1 MTRRGP
7 PCLRDSVVVAVNRLA
22 LVRETSEAYPV
33 RMQYSIR
40 DDSEELQR
48 AIRVS
53 QAVNRVRQMPMVFV
67 ANPLLALF
75 LSLFFW
81 NRTRTEL
88 LIAIL
93 ALMIVILTPAILSW
107 QRLRFRARPEQVST
121 KNETRAVIFA
131 VALGVLWGILV
142 FALFPIANADERAM
156 LVVFMIALT
165 GGSVSFFSSSPFA
178 SLGFFLP
185 FMIPLLI
192 MTIRFDQADLP
203 TLPSVVAVFILT
215 AMFFTRTA
223 WEEFVASVRL
233 LVERDEALAES
244 KASSKQLAQALSR
257 MQDLAMVDELTGLK
271 NRRAFFDDAEPAV
284 AAARRRKQ
292 PIAVA
297 LLDLDFFKD
306 VNDTYGHAV
315 GDLVLKEVA
324 RRITGTLRE
333 EQIVG
338 RLGGEEF
345 VALLPDTTP
354 AQALIAIERVRK
366 AIGATQIPL
375 PGGGPAITVTISGGI
390 APVLE
395 DEGLESVI
403 DLADKAMYRA
413 KGLGRDRVE
422 VFGV

>member
-1 MTRRGP
+1 
-7 PCLRDSVVVAVNRLA
+7 
-22 LVRETSEAYPV
+22 
-33 RMQYSIR
+33 MQYSIP
-40 DDSEELQR
+40 DDSEALQR

-53 QAVNRVRQMPMVFV
+53 QAVNRVRQMPMVFI

-81 NRTRTEL
+81 NRTRPEL
-88 LIAIL
+88 LIGVL
-93 ALMIVILTPAILSW
+93 AVMVIILTPAILSW
-107 QRLRFRARPEQVST
+107 KRLRHRARPEQVST
-121 KNETRAVIFA
+121 RNEKSAILFA
-131 VALGVLWGILV
+131 VALGALWGVLV
-142 FALFPIANADERAM
+142 WTFFPLANADERAM

-192 MTIRFDQADLP
+192 MTVKFDQADLP
-203 TLPSVVAVFILT
+203 TLSSVVAVFILT

-233 LVERDEALAES
+233 LVERDQALAES

-315 GDLVLKEVA
+315 GDIVLKEVA
-324 RRITGTLRE
+324 KRITGTLRE

-375 PGGGPAITVTISGGI
+375 PGGGPAITVTVSGGI

>member
-1 MTRRGP
+1 
-7 PCLRDSVVVAVNRLA
+7 
-22 LVRETSEAYPV
+22 
-33 RMQYSIR
+33 MQYR
-40 DDSEELQR
+40 VADDSEALQR

-53 QAVNRVRQMPMVFV
+53 QAANRVRQLPMVFV
-67 ANPLLALF
+67 ANPLLAAF
-75 LSLFFW
+75 VSLFFW
-81 NRTRTEL
+81 DRASHVVLVATFL
-88 LIAIL
+88 
-93 ALMIVILTPAILSW
+93 LMIVVLTPAVISW
-107 QRLRFRARPEQVST
+107 QRLRFRARPENVSVN
-121 KNETRAVIFA
+121 NELRAAIFA
-131 VALGVLWGILV
+131 AVLGILWGVLLWT
-142 FALFPIANADERAM
+142 LFPVANTDERAM
-156 LVVFMIALT
+156 LVIFMTALT

-185 FMIPLLI
+185 YMIPLLV
-192 MTIRFDQADLP
+192 MTVRFDQADLP
-203 TLPSVVAVFILT
+203 TLPSVVAVFMLS
-215 AMFFTRTA
+215 ALFFTRTA
-223 WEEFVASVRL
+223 WEEFVSTVRL
-233 LVERDEALAES
+233 LVERDQALIEA
-244 KASSKQLAQALSR
+244 KASGKQLAIALTR

-324 RRITGTLRE
+324 RRITSTLRE

-366 AIGATQIPL
+366 AIGATQISL
-375 PGGGPAITVTISGGI
+375 PGGGPAITVTVSGGI

-395 DEGLESVI
+395 DEGLEAVI

-422 VFGV
+422 VFLGE

>member
-1 MTRRGP
+1 
-7 PCLRDSVVVAVNRLA
+7 
-22 LVRETSEAYPV
+22 
-33 RMQYSIR
+33 MQYSIR
-40 DDSEELQR
+40 DNSEALQR

-53 QAVNRVRQMPMVFV
+53 QAVNRVRQMPMVFI
-67 ANPLLALF
+67 ANALLAVF
-75 LSLFFW
+75 LTAYFW
-81 NRTRTEL
+81 DRTRPEYL
-88 LIAIL
+88 VAIL
-93 ALMIVILTPAILSW
+93 ATMVLTLTPGMLSW
-107 QRLRFRARPEQVST
+107 RRLRRRERPEQVSRR
-121 KNETRAVIFA
+121 NELRATFFA
-131 VALGVLWGILV
+131 IGLGILWGMLV
-142 FALFPIANADERAM
+142 WLLFPLGNTDERAM
-156 LVVFMIALT
+156 LVVLMIALS

-178 SLGFFLP
+178 SLGFLLP

-192 MTIRFDQADLP
+192 MTVRFDHSDLP
-203 TLPSVVAVFILT
+203 TLPSVVAIFILT

-223 WEEFVASVRL
+223 WEEFVATVRL
-233 LVERDEALAES
+233 LLERDEALAEA
-244 KASSKQLAQALSR
+244 KASGKQLAQALSR

-297 LLDLDFFKD
+297 LLDLDYFKD

-315 GDLVLKEVA
+315 GDIVLKEVA
-324 RRITGTLRE
+324 RRITSTLRE

-366 AIGATQIPL
+366 AVGATQIPL
-375 PGGGPAITVTISGGI
+375 PGGGPAISVTVSGGI

-422 VFGV
+422 VFGI

>member
-1 MTRRGP
+1 
-7 PCLRDSVVVAVNRLA
+7 
-22 LVRETSEAYPV
+22 
-33 RMQYSIR
+33 MQYSIA
-40 DDSEELQR
+40 DDSEALQR

-53 QAVNRVRQMPMVFV
+53 QAVNRVRQMPLVFI

-81 NRTRTEL
+81 NRARAEV
-88 LIAIL
+88 LIGIL
-93 ALMIVILTPAILSW
+93 ALMVVILTPAILSW
-107 QRLRFRARPEQVST
+107 KRLRFRARPEQVSAS
-121 KNETRAVIFA
+121 NETRAIVFA
-131 VALGVLWGILV
+131 VALGALWGVLV
-142 FALFPIANADERAM
+142 WMLFPVANADERAM

-165 GGSVSFFSSSPFA
+165 GGSVSFFSSSPLA

-185 FMIPLLI
+185 FMTPLLM
-192 MTIRFDQADLP
+192 MTVRYDQADLP
-203 TLPSVVAVFILT
+203 TLSSVVAVFILT

-223 WEEFVASVRL
+223 WEEFIASVRL
-233 LVERDEALAES
+233 LVERDQALAES

-315 GDLVLKEVA
+315 GDIVLKEVA
-324 RRITGTLRE
+324 RRITSTLRE

-375 PGGGPAITVTISGGI
+375 PGGGPAITVTVSGGI

>member
-1 MTRRGP
+1 
-7 PCLRDSVVVAVNRLA
+7 
-22 LVRETSEAYPV
+22 
-33 RMQYSIR
+33 MQYSIS
-40 DDSEELQR
+40 DDSEALQR

-53 QAVNRVRQMPMVFV
+53 QAVNRVRQMPLVFI
-67 ANPLLALF
+67 ANLLLALF
-75 LSLFFW
+75 LALFFW
-81 NRTRTEL
+81 NRARPEM
-88 LIAIL
+88 LIGLL
-93 ALMIVILTPAILSW
+93 ALMIVVLTPAILSW
-107 QRLRFRARPEQVST
+107 RRLRLRARPEQVSA
-121 KNETRAVIFA
+121 KNETRAMFFA
-131 VALGVLWGILV
+131 LALGALWGVLV
-142 FALFPIANADERAM
+142 WTLFPIANTDERAM
-156 LVVFMIALT
+156 LVVIMIALN
-165 GGSVSFFSSSPFA
+165 GGAVSFFSSSPFA

-185 FMIPLLI
+185 FMIPLLVV
-192 MTIRFDQADLP
+192 TVRFDEADLP
-203 TLPSVVAVFILT
+203 TLPSVVAVFILG
-215 AMFFTRTA
+215 ALFFTRIA

-233 LVERDEALAES
+233 LVERDQALAEA
-244 KASSKQLAQALSR
+244 KASGKQLAQALSR

-271 NRRAFFDDAEPAV
+271 NRRAFFDDAEPTV

-315 GDLVLKEVA
+315 GDIVLKEVA
-324 RRITGTLRE
+324 RRITATLRE

-354 AQALIAIERVRK
+354 AQALVAIERVRK

-422 VFGV
+422 VFGI

>member
-1 MTRRGP
+1 
-7 PCLRDSVVVAVNRLA
+7 
-22 LVRETSEAYPV
+22 
-33 RMQYSIR
+33 MQYSIR
-40 DDSEELQR
+40 DNSEALQR

-53 QAVNRVRQMPMVFV
+53 QAVNRVRQMPMVFI
-67 ANPLLALF
+67 ANSLLVVF
-75 LSLFFW
+75 LTAYFW
-81 NRTRTEL
+81 DRTRPEYL
-88 LIAIL
+88 VAIL
-93 ALMIVILTPAILSW
+93 ATMVLTLTPGMLSW
-107 QRLRFRARPEQVST
+107 RRLRRRERPEQVSRR
-121 KNETRAVIFA
+121 NELRATFFA
-131 VALGVLWGILV
+131 IGLGILWGMLV
-142 FALFPIANADERAM
+142 WLLFPLGNTDERAM
-156 LVVFMIALT
+156 LVLLMIALS

-178 SLGFFLP
+178 SLGFLLP

-192 MTIRFDQADLP
+192 MTVQFDHSDLP
-203 TLPSVVAVFILT
+203 TLPSVVAIFILT

-223 WEEFVASVRL
+223 WEEFVATVRL
-233 LVERDEALAES
+233 LLERDEALAEA
-244 KASSKQLAQALSR
+244 KASGKQLAQALSR

-297 LLDLDFFKD
+297 LLDLDYFKD

-315 GDLVLKEVA
+315 GDIVLKEVA
-324 RRITGTLRE
+324 RRITSTLRE

-366 AIGATQIPL
+366 AVGATQIPL
-375 PGGGPAITVTISGGI
+375 PGGGPAISVTVSGGI

-395 DEGLESVI
+395 DDGLESVI

-422 VFGV
+422 VFGI

>member
-1 MTRRGP
+1 
-7 PCLRDSVVVAVNRLA
+7 
-22 LVRETSEAYPV
+22 
-33 RMQYSIR
+33 
-40 DDSEELQR
+40 
-48 AIRVS
+48 
-53 QAVNRVRQMPMVFV
+53 MPMVFI
-67 ANPLLALF
+67 ANTLLAA
-75 LSLFFW
+75 FW
-81 NRTRTEL
+81 AVYFWDRTSPEL
-88 LIAIL
+88 LIGIL
-93 ALMIVILTPAILSW
+93 ALMLVVLTPGVLSW
-107 QRLRFRARPEQVST
+107 RRLRFRARPEQVSER
-121 KNETRAVIFA
+121 NELRATIIA
-131 VALGVLWGILV
+131 AALGVLWGVLV
-142 FALFPIANADERAM
+142 WMLFPTGNTDERAM
-156 LVVFMIALT
+156 LVVFMIVLS
-165 GGSVSFFSSSPFA
+165 GGSVSLFSSSPFA

-192 MTIRFDQADLP
+192 MTVRFDQSDLP
-203 TLPSVVAVFILT
+203 TLPFVVAIFILT

-223 WEEFVASVRL
+223 WEEFVATVRL
-233 LVERDEALAES
+233 LVERDQALAEAR
-244 KASSKQLAQALSR
+244 ASGKQLAQALSR

-271 NRRAFFDDAEPAV
+271 NRRAFFDDAEPAI

-315 GDLVLKEVA
+315 GDVVLKEVA
-324 RRITGTLRE
+324 RRITSTLRE

-366 AIGATQIPL
+366 AVGATQIPL
-375 PGGGPAITVTISGGI
+375 PGGGPAISVTVSGGI

-395 DEGLESVI
+395 DEGLESVL

>member
-1 MTRRGP
+1 
-7 PCLRDSVVVAVNRLA
+7 
-22 LVRETSEAYPV
+22 
-33 RMQYSIR
+33 MQYSVA
-40 DDSEELQR
+40 DDSEALQR

-53 QAVNRVRQMPMVFV
+53 QAVNRVRQMPMVFI

-75 LSLFFW
+75 VALLFW
-81 NRTRTEL
+81 HRTRPEL
-88 LIAIL
+88 LIGIL
-93 ALMIVILTPAILSW
+93 AVMMVVLTPAVLSW
-107 QRLRFRARPEQVST
+107 RRLRFRERPEQVSE
-121 KNETRAVIFA
+121 KNETRAIFFA
-131 VALGVLWGILV
+131 LALGALWGFLV
-142 FALFPIANADERAM
+142 WTLFPVANVDERAM
-156 LVVFMIALT
+156 LVVFMIALS

-185 FMIPLLI
+185 FMIPLLV
-192 MTIRFDQADLP
+192 MTVRFDQADLP

-223 WEEFVASVRL
+223 WEEFIASVRL
-233 LVERDEALAES
+233 LVERDQALSES

-284 AAARRRKQ
+284 AASRRRKQ

-324 RRITGTLRE
+324 RRITSTLRE

>member
-1 MTRRGP
+1 
-7 PCLRDSVVVAVNRLA
+7 
-22 LVRETSEAYPV
+22 
-33 RMQYSIR
+33 MQYSIR
-40 DDSEELQR
+40 DNSEALQR

-53 QAVNRVRQMPMVFV
+53 QAVNRVRQMPMVFI
-67 ANPLLALF
+67 ANSLLVVF
-75 LSLFFW
+75 LTAYFW
-81 NRTRTEL
+81 DRTRPEYL
-88 LIAIL
+88 VAIL
-93 ALMIVILTPAILSW
+93 ATMVLTLTPGMLSW
-107 QRLRFRARPEQVST
+107 RRLRRRERPEQVSRR
-121 KNETRAVIFA
+121 NELRATFFA
-131 VALGVLWGILV
+131 IGLGILWGMLV
-142 FALFPIANADERAM
+142 WLLFPLGNTDERAM
-156 LVVFMIALT
+156 LVVLMIALS

-178 SLGFFLP
+178 SLGFLLP

-192 MTIRFDQADLP
+192 MTVQFDHSDLP
-203 TLPSVVAVFILT
+203 TLPSVVAIFILT

-223 WEEFVASVRL
+223 WEEFVATVRL
-233 LVERDEALAES
+233 LLERDEALAEA
-244 KASSKQLAQALSR
+244 KASGKQLAQALSR

-297 LLDLDFFKD
+297 LLDLDYFKD

-315 GDLVLKEVA
+315 GDIVLKEVA
-324 RRITGTLRE
+324 RRITSTLRE

-366 AIGATQIPL
+366 AVGATQIPL
-375 PGGGPAITVTISGGI
+375 PGGGPAISVTVSGGI

-395 DEGLESVI
+395 DDGLESVI

-422 VFGV
+422 VFGI

>member
-1 MTRRGP
+1 
-7 PCLRDSVVVAVNRLA
+7 
-22 LVRETSEAYPV
+22 
-33 RMQYSIR
+33 MQYSIS
-40 DDSEELQR
+40 DNSEALQR

-53 QAVNRVRQMPMVFV
+53 QAVNRVRQMPMVFI
-67 ANPLLALF
+67 ANTLLAVF
-75 LSLFFW
+75 LAVYFW
-81 NRTRTEL
+81 GRTPPEL
-88 LIAIL
+88 LIGIL
-93 ALMIVILTPAILSW
+93 ALMLITLTPGVLSW
-107 QRLRFRARPEQVST
+107 RRLRFRERPEQVSER
-121 KNETRAVIFA
+121 NELRATLFA
-131 VALGVLWGILV
+131 AALGVLWGVLV
-142 FALFPIANADERAM
+142 WTLFPNGNTDERAM
-156 LVVFMIALT
+156 LVVFMIVLS

-192 MTIRFDQADLP
+192 MTVRFDQSDLP
-203 TLPSVVAVFILT
+203 TLPSVVAIFILT

-223 WEEFVASVRL
+223 WEEFVATVRL
-233 LVERDEALAES
+233 LVERDQALSEA
-244 KASSKQLAQALSR
+244 KASGKQLAQALSR

-271 NRRAFFDDAEPAV
+271 NRRAFFDDAEPAI

-306 VNDTYGHAV
+306 VNDTYGHAM
-315 GDLVLKEVA
+315 GDIVLKEVA
-324 RRITGTLRE
+324 RRITSTLRE

-354 AQALIAIERVRK
+354 AQALIAMERVRK

-375 PGGGPAITVTISGGI
+375 PGGGPAISVTISGGI

>member
-1 MTRRGP
+1 
-7 PCLRDSVVVAVNRLA
+7 
-22 LVRETSEAYPV
+22 
-33 RMQYSIR
+33 MQYTIA
-40 DDSEELQR
+40 DDSEALQR

-53 QAVNRVRQMPMVFV
+53 QAVNRVRQMPMVFM

-75 LSLFFW
+75 LALFFW
-81 NRTRTEL
+81 NRARPEL
-88 LIAIL
+88 LIGVL
-93 ALMIVILTPAILSW
+93 AVMIVILTPAILSW
-107 QRLRFRARPEQVST
+107 QRLRFRERPEQVSE
-121 KNETRAVIFA
+121 KNETRAIIFA
-131 VALGVLWGILV
+131 VALGALWGVLV
-142 FALFPIANADERAM
+142 CMLFPIANADERAM

-165 GGSVSFFSSSPFA
+165 GGSVSFFSSSPLA

-185 FMIPLLI
+185 FMTPLLM
-192 MTIRFDQADLP
+192 MTVRYDQADLP

-223 WEEFVASVRL
+223 WEEFIASVRL
-233 LVERDEALAES
+233 LVERDQALAES

-315 GDLVLKEVA
+315 GDIVLKEVA
-324 RRITGTLRE
+324 RRITSTLRE

-366 AIGATQIPL
+366 AIGASQIPL
-375 PGGGPAITVTISGGI
+375 PGGGPAITVTVSGGI

>member
-1 MTRRGP
+1 
-7 PCLRDSVVVAVNRLA
+7 
-22 LVRETSEAYPV
+22 
-33 RMQYSIR
+33 MQYSIS
-40 DDSEELQR
+40 DNSEALQR

-53 QAVNRVRQMPMVFV
+53 QAVNRVRQMPMVFS
-67 ANPLLALF
+67 ANTLLAVF
-75 LSLFFW
+75 LAVYFW
-81 NRTRTEL
+81 DRTPPEL
-88 LIAIL
+88 LIGIL
-93 ALMIVILTPAILSW
+93 ALMLVVLTPGVLSW
-107 QRLRFRARPEQVST
+107 RRLRFRERPEQVSER
-121 KNETRAVIFA
+121 NELRATIVA
-131 VALGVLWGILV
+131 AALGVLWGVLV
-142 FALFPIANADERAM
+142 WTLFPTGNTDERAM
-156 LVVFMIALT
+156 LVVFMIVLS

-192 MTIRFDQADLP
+192 MTVRFDQSDLP
-203 TLPSVVAVFILT
+203 TLPSVVAIFILT

-223 WEEFVASVRL
+223 WEEFVATVRL
-233 LVERDEALAES
+233 LVERDQALSEA
-244 KASSKQLAQALSR
+244 KASGKQLAQALSR
-257 MQDLAMVDELTGLK
+257 MQGLAMVDELTGLK
-271 NRRAFFDDAEPAV
+271 NRRAFFDDAEPAI

-315 GDLVLKEVA
+315 GDIVLKEVA
-324 RRITGTLRE
+324 RRITSTLRE

-366 AIGATQIPL
+366 AVGATQIPL
-375 PGGGPAITVTISGGI
+375 PGGGPAISVTVSGGI

>member
-1 MTRRGP
+1 
-7 PCLRDSVVVAVNRLA
+7 
-22 LVRETSEAYPV
+22 
-33 RMQYSIR
+33 MQYSIS
-40 DDSEELQR
+40 DNSEALQR

-53 QAVNRVRQMPMVFV
+53 QAVNRVRQMPMVFI
-67 ANPLLALF
+67 ANPLLAIF
-75 LSLFFW
+75 LAVYFW
-81 NRTRTEL
+81 DRTSREL
-88 LIAIL
+88 LIGVL
-93 ALMIVILTPAILSW
+93 ALMLIVLTPAMLSW
-107 QRLRFRARPEQVST
+107 RRLRFRERPEQVSER
-121 KNETRAVIFA
+121 NELRATLFA
-131 VALGVLWGILV
+131 AALGVLWGALV
-142 FALFPIANADERAM
+142 WMLFPIANTDERAM
-156 LVVFMIALT
+156 LVVFMIALS
-165 GGSVSFFSSSPFA
+165 GGSVSFFSASPFA

-192 MTIRFDQADLP
+192 MTVRFDQSDLP
-203 TLPSVVAVFILT
+203 TLPSVVAIFILT

-223 WEEFVASVRL
+223 WEEFVATVRL
-233 LVERDEALAES
+233 LVERDQALSEA
-244 KASSKQLAQALSR
+244 KASGKQLAQALSR

-315 GDLVLKEVA
+315 GDIVLKEVA
-324 RRITGTLRE
+324 RRITSTLRE

-366 AIGATQIPL
+366 AVGATQIPL
-375 PGGGPAITVTISGGI
+375 PGGGPAISVTISGGI

>member
-1 MTRRGP
+1 
-7 PCLRDSVVVAVNRLA
+7 
-22 LVRETSEAYPV
+22 
-33 RMQYSIR
+33 MQYSIA
-40 DDSEELQR
+40 DSSEALQR
-48 AIRVS
+48 AVRVS
-53 QAVNRVRQMPMVFV
+53 QAVVRVRQLPMVFL
-67 ANPLLALF
+67 ANPLLAIF
-75 LSLFFW
+75 ISVFFW
-81 NRTRTEL
+81 DRANHAL
-88 LIAIL
+88 LVGL
-93 ALMIVILTPAILSW
+93 FVVMIGVLTPAVISW
-107 QRLRFRARPEQVST
+107 RRLRFRERPESVSPR
-121 KNETRAVIFA
+121 NELRATLFA
-131 VALGVLWGILV
+131 LALGTIWGIFV
-142 FALFPIANADERAM
+142 WALFPVANADERAM
-156 LVVFMIALT
+156 LVIFMTALT

-185 FMIPLLI
+185 FMIPLLV
-192 MTIRFDQADLP
+192 MTVGYDRADLP

-215 AMFFTRTA
+215 ALFFTRTA
-223 WEEFVASVRL
+223 WEEFVGSVRL
-233 LVERDEALAES
+233 LVERDQALAEA
-244 KASSKQLAQALSR
+244 KATGKQLAIALSK

-271 NRRAFFDDAEPAV
+271 NRRAFFDDAEPAI

-292 PIAVA
+292 PVAVA

-315 GDLVLKEVA
+315 GDIVLKEVA
-324 RRITGTLRE
+324 RRITSTLRE

-366 AIGATQIPL
+366 AIGAAQIPL

-390 APVLE
+390 APVFE
-395 DEGLESVI
+395 EEGLESVI

-422 VFGV
+422 VFLGG

>member
-1 MTRRGP
+1 
-7 PCLRDSVVVAVNRLA
+7 
-22 LVRETSEAYPV
+22 
-33 RMQYSIR
+33 
-40 DDSEELQR
+40 
-48 AIRVS
+48 
-53 QAVNRVRQMPMVFV
+53 
-67 ANPLLALF
+67 
-75 LSLFFW
+75 
-81 NRTRTEL
+81 
-88 LIAIL
+88 
-93 ALMIVILTPAILSW
+93 
-107 QRLRFRARPEQVST
+107 
-121 KNETRAVIFA
+121 
-131 VALGVLWGILV
+131 
-142 FALFPIANADERAM
+142 
-156 LVVFMIALT
+156 
-165 GGSVSFFSSSPFA
+165 
-178 SLGFFLP
+178 
-185 FMIPLLI
+185 
-192 MTIRFDQADLP
+192 
-203 TLPSVVAVFILT
+203 
-215 AMFFTRTA
+215 MFFTRTA

-233 LVERDEALAES
+233 LVERDQALAES

-306 VNDTYGHAV
+306 VNDTYVHAV
-315 GDLVLKEVA
+315 GDVVLKEVA
-324 RRITGTLRE
+324 RRITSTLRE

-375 PGGGPAITVTISGGI
+375 PGGGPAITVTVSGGI

-395 DEGLESVI
+395 DEGLEAVI

>member
-1 MTRRGP
+1 
-7 PCLRDSVVVAVNRLA
+7 
-22 LVRETSEAYPV
+22 
-33 RMQYSIR
+33 
-40 DDSEELQR
+40 
-48 AIRVS
+48 
-53 QAVNRVRQMPMVFV
+53 MPMVFI

-81 NRTRTEL
+81 TRARAEL
-88 LIAIL
+88 LIGIL

-107 QRLRFRARPEQVST
+107 QRLRFRARPEQVSA
-121 KNETRAVIFA
+121 KNETRAIIFA
-131 VALGVLWGILV
+131 VALGALWGVLV
-142 FALFPIANADERAM
+142 WILFPIANADERAM

-165 GGSVSFFSSSPFA
+165 GGSVSFFSSSPLA

-185 FMIPLLI
+185 YMSPLLV
-192 MTIRFDQADLP
+192 MTVRFDQTDLP
-203 TLPSVVAVFILT
+203 TLSSVVAVFILT

-233 LVERDEALAES
+233 LVERDQALAES

-315 GDLVLKEVA
+315 GDVVLKEVA
-324 RRITGTLRE
+324 RRITSTLRE

-366 AIGATQIPL
+366 AIGASQIPL
-375 PGGGPAITVTISGGI
+375 PGGGPAITVTVSGGI

>member
-1 MTRRGP
+1 MPYG
-7 PCLRDSVVVAVNRLA
+7 VH
-22 LVRETSEAYPV
+22 
-33 RMQYSIR
+33 
-40 DDSEELQR
+40 DDSEGLQR

-53 QAVNRVRQMPMVFV
+53 QAVSRVRQMPMVFV

-75 LSLFFW
+75 LSLYFW
-81 NRTRTEL
+81 HRARHEL
-88 LIAIL
+88 LMGVL
-93 ALMIVILTPAILSW
+93 ALMIVILTPAVLSW
-107 QRLRFRARPEQVST
+107 KRLRFRARPEQVSP
-121 KNETRAVIFA
+121 KNEPRAVIVA
-131 VALGVLWGILV
+131 VALGALWGILILTV
-142 FALFPIANADERAM
+142 FPLANTDERAM

-165 GGSVSFFSSSPFA
+165 GGSVSFFSASPFS

-215 AMFFTRTA
+215 AIFFTRTA

-233 LVERDEALAES
+233 LVQRDEALAES
-244 KASSKQLAQALSR
+244 KASSKLLAQALSR
-257 MQDLAMVDELTGLK
+257 MQDLAMVDELTGVK

-292 PIAVA
+292 PVAVA

-315 GDLVLKEVA
+315 GDIVLKEVA
-324 RRITGTLRE
+324 RRITSTLRE

-366 AIGATQIPL
+366 AVGATQIPI

-403 DLADKAMYRA
+403 DQADKAMYRA

>member
-1 MTRRGP
+1 
-7 PCLRDSVVVAVNRLA
+7 
-22 LVRETSEAYPV
+22 
-33 RMQYSIR
+33 
-40 DDSEELQR
+40 
-48 AIRVS
+48 
-53 QAVNRVRQMPMVFV
+53 MPMVFV

-75 LSLFFW
+75 LALFYW
-81 NRTRTEL
+81 NRTRPEL
-88 LIAIL
+88 LIGVL
-93 ALMIVILTPAILSW
+93 AVMIVVVTPAVLSW
-107 QRLRFRARPEQVST
+107 RRLRFRSRPEQVSAR
-121 KNETRAVIFA
+121 NERSAIIFA
-131 VALGVLWGILV
+131 VALGALWGVLV
-142 FALFPIANADERAM
+142 WTLFPLANADERAM
-156 LVVFMIALT
+156 LVVFMIALS

-192 MTIRFDQADLP
+192 MTVRFDQGDLP
-203 TLPSVVAVFILT
+203 TLPSVVAIFILT

-223 WEEFVASVRL
+223 WDQFVASVRL
-233 LVERDEALAES
+233 LVERDQALSEA

-315 GDLVLKEVA
+315 GDVVLKEVA
-324 RRITGTLRE
+324 RRITSTLRE

-354 AQALIAIERVRK
+354 AQALVAIERVRK

-395 DEGLESVI
+395 DEGLEAVI